1 MFRLSRALA
10 LFTTAILVVFSSLSQ
25 SATGEELNKADL
37 TSKFFL
43 KIQHAQSSETDFGHT
58 LFFDYEN
65 SPDSG
70 AVTAFSLGKHLSD
83 SVFSLPLDLAGYVSV
98 QHFDE
103 NGFQSDAFGI
113 TAYLKLSYDFSLPK
127 NILDLRV
134 GLGEGLSYVSR
145 IPTAE
150 VRDFATKDAESEKLL
165 NYLEYSLDIPLSQFF
180 GKKFG
185 KHIDEIYFGY
195 TTWHRS
201 SIFGLMSETGGGINY
216 QGLIIEVGF

>member
-1 MFRLSRALA
+1 MFRLSRAIA
-10 LFTTAILVVFSSLSQ
+10 LFPTAILIFISSLSQ
-25 SATGEELNKADL
+25 SATGDELNRADL
-37 TSKFFL
+37 KSNFFF
-43 KIQHAQSSETDFGHT
+43 KIQHAQSSETDFGNT
-58 LFFDYEN
+58 LFFDYDK

-70 AVTAFSLGKHLSD
+70 AVTAFSLGKQLSD

-103 NGFQSDAFGI
+103 NGFQSDAYGI
-113 TAYLKLSYDFSLPK
+113 SVYLKLSYDFSLPN

-145 IPTAE
+145 IPTTE
-150 VRDFATKDAESEKLL
+150 SRDFATKGAESEKLL
-165 NYLEYSLDIPLSQFF
+165 NYLEYSIGLPLSQFF

-185 KHIDEIYFGY
+185 KRIDEIYIAY

-201 SIFGLMSETGGGINY
+201 SIFGLMAETGGGINY
-216 QGLIIEVGF
+216 QGLSIEVVF